1 MASHLPACRL
11 DAMGRPQVSLR
22 AVFFLAFPLFL
33 HAGLQGLLN
42 LIDTWFVG
50 RISTSALAGVGGI
63 YWLILGALFFLTG
76 MGMAVQTV
84 VAQSYGAGRMARAAA
99 AVWSGLWIAVLV
111 AIPASLVLAALG
123 PWLVPLIGLSAAAEQ
138 EALAY
143 WAPRFL
149 GGAVILAE
157 TAVLSFFMGI
167 GRVRVALLVNTVIV
181 ISNTLL
187 NAWFVFGLAMGVA
200 GVAWATTLSL
210 CLGLALSLWLFL
222 AETGRSHFRAHRV
235 WRPHKSL
242 LKAVLGLGLPIGF
255 SIGIDV
261 LGFAAFQAMM
271 SRLGDVQGAA
281 SQVVIMLTSM
291 AFLPA
296 VGLGKAGTTLV
307 GQSMGAGNPQWA
319 KRVGNVVIALSMGY
333 MFLFGLALAI
343 FGEAFMRFFVSPQ
356 DPQALALIT
365 LGAQLALIAAVYQ
378 VFDGLHLGAVFC
390 LRGAGDAR
398 VPALVLFVLSWGL
411 FVPLTHILVFAP
423 GQGFID
429 ALPALGYGAAGGWWA
444 SVIYIVLLAGF
455 LSWRWFGRP
464 LQARLV

>member
-1 MASHLPACRL
+1 MNLPACRV
-11 DAMGRPQVSLR
+11 DEMGRPQVSLR
-22 AVFFLAFPLFL
+22 AVLFLAFPLFL

-50 RISTSALAGVGGI
+50 RISTSALAGVGGT

-84 VAQSYGAGRMARAAA
+84 VAQAYGAGRRARAAA
-99 AVWSGLWIAVLV
+99 AVWSGLWIALV
-111 AIPASLVLAALG
+111 VAVPFSLLLASLGSVLI
-123 PWLVPLIGLSAAAEQ
+123 PLLGLSAAAEQ

-143 WAPRFL
+143 WGPRFL

-167 GRVRVALLVNTVIV
+167 GRVRVALLVNAIIV
-181 ISNTLL
+181 VTNTAC
-187 NAWFVFGLAMGVA
+187 NAWFVFGLDMGVS

-210 CLGLALSLWLFL
+210 AVGLAFSLWLFL
-222 AETGRSHFRAHRV
+222 SEVQGAGFAPYRV
-235 WRPHKSL
+235 WRPHKTL
-242 LKAVLGLGLPIGF
+242 LRAVLGLGLPIGF

-271 SRLGDVQGAA
+271 SRLGDVEGAA

-307 GQSMGAGNPQWA
+307 GQSMGAGNPLWA
-319 KRVGNVVIALSMGY
+319 KRVGNYVIVLSMAY
-333 MFLFGLALAI
+333 MFLFGLALAL
-343 FGEAFMRFFVSPQ
+343 FGEAFMRFFIAPA
-356 DPQALALIT
+356 DPQAAQLIV

-398 VPALVLFVLSWGL
+398 IPGLVLFVLSWGM
-411 FVPLTHILVFAP
+411 FVPLTHMLVFAP
-423 GQGFID
+423 GQGFVD
-429 ALPALGYGAAGGWWA
+429 SLPAFGFGAAGGWWA
-444 SVIYIVLLAGF
+444 SVIYIVLLSGF
-455 LSWRWFGRP
+455 LSWRWFARP
-464 LQARLV
+464 LPERIV

>member
-1 MASHLPACRL
+1 
-11 DAMGRPQVSLR
+11 MGRPQVSLR
-22 AVFFLAFPLFL
+22 AVLFLAFPLFL

-50 RISTSALAGVGGI
+50 QISTSALAGVGGI

-99 AVWSGLWIAVLV
+99 AVWSGIWIAALV
-111 AIPASLVLAALG
+111 AIPVSVVLAMLG
-123 PWLVPLIGLSAAAEQ
+123 PLVVPLIGLSPAAEQ

-143 WAPRFL
+143 WTPRFL
-149 GGAVILAE
+149 GGAIILAE

-167 GRVRVALLVNTVIV
+167 GRVRVALMVNTLIV
-181 ISNTLL
+181 VTNTLL
-187 NAWFVFGLAMGVA
+187 NTWFVFGLDIGVS

-210 CLGLALSLWLFL
+210 MVGLVFSLWLFL
-222 AETGRSHFRAHRV
+222 AETGRARFRSHRV
-235 WRPHKSL
+235 WRPHKAL

-307 GQSMGAGNPQWA
+307 GQSMGAGDPQWA
-319 KRVGNVVIALSMGY
+319 KRVGNYVIALSMGY

-343 FGEAFMRFFVSPQ
+343 FGEAFVGFFVSEQ
-356 DPQALALIT
+356 DPQALALVT
-365 LGAQLALIAAVYQ
+365 LGGQLAMIAALYQ

-423 GQGFID
+423 GEGFVD
-429 ALPALGYGAAGGWWA
+429 VLPALGYGAAGGWWA
-444 SVIYIVLLAGF
+444 SVLYIVLLASF
-455 LSWRWFGRP
+455 LAWRWFGRRP
-464 LQARLV
+464 AARLV